1 MAESVALAESPAVA
15 TSSALVESPV
25 LIDISE
31 GIATIQLN
39 RPDKLNAW
47 TREMQHALTTA
58 MHAVANDKAV
68 RAILLTGAGRGF
80 CAGADMNMLAGASQG
95 GKRITGD
102 AAPEFPVPNMGSTR
116 ADFQMPHS
124 YFPSIP
130 KPILGAINGPC
141 AGLGFVVSLYCDFR
155 FAAQSAVFT
164 TSFAQR
170 GLIAEHGISWML
182 PRLIG
187 LPNAADLLY
196 SARKVKADEAL
207 RIGLVQRVLPDADL
221 IKGARE
227 YLSHLVN
234 HVSPRSMAVMKRQI
248 WDGQFQSLSEATTIG
263 NYEMQRSFDCPDF
276 KEGVA
281 HFLEKRPARFQN

>member
-1 MAESVALAESPAVA
+1 MSYTAILSEV
-15 TSSALVESPV
+15 
-25 LIDISE
+25 SE

-47 TREMQHALTTA
+47 TRDMQHELSDA
-58 MHAVANDKAV
+58 MHQAAADKAV

-80 CAGADMNMLAGASQG
+80 CAGADMNMLSGATQG

-102 AAPEFPVPNMGSTR
+102 AAPEFAIPAMGSTR
-116 ADFQMPHS
+116 ADFRMPHS

-182 PRLIG
+182 PKLIG

-196 SARKVKADEAL
+196 SARKIKADEAL
-207 RIGLVQRVLPDADL
+207 RLGLVQKVVPDAEL
-221 IKGARE
+221 ITSARE

-234 HVSPRSMAVMKRQI
+234 NVSPRSVAVMKRQI
-248 WDGQFQSLSEATTIG
+248 WEGLFQSLSEATTIG
-263 NYEMQRSFDCPDF
+263 NYEMQRSFDSPDF

-281 HFLEKRPARFQN
+281 HFLEKRPAKFSS